1 MPIIISKNGKGAR
14 RVEKT
19 SFKQEEELQKYIF
32 ENPDCIPIEDIKED
46 VQFVILDREF
56 PVSVGSI
63 DALGVDSEGDIYI
76 IETKLYKNPDKR
88 RVLAQV
94 LDYGAALWDLYKSP
108 DDFISLI
115 DQRLIDKTEEG
126 LVEKL
131 ESIFGGSEGI
141 IDNIKQNLLNGSF
154 RFIILMDEV
163 PSALK
168 NLILYINQN
177 SQFSVY
183 SVELEYYKY
192 EEYEILIQDVFGAE
206 VKKKA
211 TATRRKQWDES
222 SFFKEV
228 EENLDEESIK
238 AVKKLYEF
246 SRENAEEI
254 SWGTGFETGSY
265 NPKFHK
271 ISNRA
276 IYTVR
281 SDGKFT
287 INRWPEDNEDTRKWK
302 DNLCNELIKIKEI
315 SKYIT
320 KSMNKT
326 YITIPPEAWIP
337 VVDEIIKILDNML

>member
-1 MPIIISKNGKGAR
+1 MPIIISKNGKNAKR
-14 RVEKT
+14 IEKI
-19 SFKQEEELQKYIF
+19 SFKKEEDLLKYISN
-32 ENPDCIPIEDIKED
+32 NPDCIPIEDIKKN
-46 VQFVILDREF
+46 VQFIILNREF
-56 PVSVGSI
+56 PVNVGSI

-76 IETKLYKNPDKR
+76 VETKLYKNPDKR
-88 RVLAQV
+88 RVLSQV
-94 LDYGAALWDLYKSP
+94 LDYGASLWNSFSDS
-108 DDFISLI
+108 DVFIQTLSRRIMDKTGESLI
-115 DQRLIDKTEEG
+115 DRLEESFG
-126 LVEKL
+126 
-131 ESIFGGSEGI
+131 ESEEI
-141 IDNIKQNLLNGSF
+141 IESMKYNLSNGF
-154 RFIILMDEV
+154 YRFIILMDEV

-183 SVELEYYKY
+183 SVELEYYKH
-192 EEYEILIQDVFGAE
+192 EGYEILIPNVFGAE

-211 TATRRKQWDES
+211 TTARKTWNEEL
-222 SFFKEV
+222 FFQDAEERVEV
-228 EENLDEESIK
+228 DVYKAIK
-238 AVKKLYEF
+238 KIYKF
-246 SRENAEEI
+246 SREKANEI
-254 SWGTGFETGSY
+254 TWGTGVETGSY

-287 INRWPEDNEDTRKWK
+287 INRWPEDDEETRKWK

-326 YITIPPEAWIP
+326 YITIPPEAWVP
-337 VVDEIIKILDNML
+337 VVDKIIKILDNML

>member
-154 RFIILMDEV
+154 RF
-163 PSALK
+163 
-168 NLILYINQN
+168 
-177 SQFSVY
+177 
-183 SVELEYYKY
+183 
-192 EEYEILIQDVFGAE
+192 
-206 VKKKA
+206 
-211 TATRRKQWDES
+211 
-222 SFFKEV
+222 
-228 EENLDEESIK
+228 
-238 AVKKLYEF
+238 
-246 SRENAEEI
+246 
-254 SWGTGFETGSY
+254 
-265 NPKFHK
+265 
-271 ISNRA
+271 
-276 IYTVR
+276 
-281 SDGKFT
+281 
-287 INRWPEDNEDTRKWK
+287 
-302 DNLCNELIKIKEI
+302 
-315 SKYIT
+315 
-320 KSMNKT
+320 
-326 YITIPPEAWIP
+326 
-337 VVDEIIKILDNML
+337 